1 MKKNGK
7 IILFAVLLAALFMA
21 FAGCGKQTPEQQTLT
36 IITPGAEKTSAPTKA
51 PEKTSVPAETQ
62 EDASAAAEEFEITPE
77 PAQESSAVTVSENAE
92 YSDKDH
98 VALYLHTYGHLP
110 SNYLTKSE
118 AKRAG
123 WVASKGNLYEVLPG
137 MSIGGDRYTN
147 YEGSLPDAKGRKYFE
162 CDINYNPKGKTSG
175 KVTRGPERIVYSNDG
190 LIFYTGDHYETFE
203 QLY

>member
-7 IILFAVLLAALFMA
+7 IIILVVLLAALFIS
-21 FAGCGKQTPEQQTLT
+21 FAGCGKPEQAGQTLNIVT
-36 IITPGAEKTSAPTKA
+36 QAAEKTDTPAQKPTEA
-51 PEKTSVPAETQ
+51 PAEKPEAT
-62 EDASAAAEEFEITPE
+62 DTPEITIE
-77 PAQESSAVTVSENAE
+77 PAQEALTVSEDAE

-110 SNYLTKSE
+110 SNYITKNE
-118 AKRAG
+118 AKKAG
-123 WVASKGNLYEVLPG
+123 WNASEGNLYKVRPG
-137 MSIGGDRYTN
+137 MSIGGDRFTN
-147 YEGSLPDAKGRKYFE
+147 AEGLLPDANGRKYYE

-190 LIFYTGDHYETFE
+190 LIFYTGDHYQTYE